1 MIKWIVYCY
10 IQNDIEYYSAHVT
23 ANKWMVCHYVPIR
36 LYDMM
41 VRTYMQWYTT
51 KYMNGIQLNA
61 DNNIEYNHALIIADK
76 WILYDYIQNNIVK
89 YNGVCI

>member
-1 MIKWIVYCY
+1 
-10 IQNDIEYYSAHVT
+10 
-23 ANKWMVCHYVPIR
+23 
-36 LYDMM
+36 MM

>member
-1 MIKWIVYCY
+1 MNGI
-10 IQNDIEYYSAHVT
+10 
-23 ANKWMVCHYVPIR
+23 CHYVPIT

-41 VRTYMQWYTT
+41 VPTHMQWYTT

-76 WILYDYIQNNIVK
+76 
-89 YNGVCI
+89 